1 MGLRNILSAR
11 VVVSEG
17 SIEEIHVL
25 ADRGRPAKRI
35 VRDVETALAARFGLF
50 VDHRKVSVAQ
60 LDVEPEVAES
70 AGRLVLTSLKV
81 EIVADATEVH
91 VDLMW
96 GPEMLSGSSRGPRD
110 ARRQGPLAAEATLAA
125 VAQAC
130 TDGVSVSL
138 HHLETVR
145 VGAREVCMAS
155 LLFLGRGHRE
165 RLLGSALVDADP
177 HEPAVKATLDAVN
190 RRLPLLVGGQVG

>member
-1 MGLRNILSAR
+1 MRRRRRLWQQGF
-11 VVVSEG
+11 V
-17 SIEEIHVL
+17 
-25 ADRGRPAKRI
+25 
-35 VRDVETALAARFGLF
+35 LF

-60 LDVEPEVAES
+60 LDIEPEWPK